1 MSPQCLPGKRNAT
14 VDYQRKNS
22 TYTERK
28 IKAKSSKQ
36 LPSHNMSPLD
46 MATVDSI
53 LTNKTYA
60 FLENKRTLLQE
71 KKGLRRKLK
80 GTGKQL

>member
-1 MSPQCLPGKRNAT
+1 
-14 VDYQRKNS
+14 
-22 TYTERK
+22 
-28 IKAKSSKQ
+28 
-36 LPSHNMSPLD
+36 

-60 FLENKRTLLQE
+60 FLENERILLQE